1 MKKPT
6 KVLFH
11 RDYRGFQGGH
21 LKLYDYINHVDSV
34 DWLQSE
40 VFVDPASREDHLWSN
55 HPHLVESYQPEA
67 ANILF
72 IAGTDW
78 RALNAFEGIEEQ
90 VPVVNLIQHIR
101 HSQPK
106 HELSTYLPRKAL
118 RICVSQ
124 EVAVALRQTEL
135 CNGPIHTI
143 ENGIDL
149 SLLPP
154 PPSDQQGVLIAGLK
168 NPELDKSLCDRLRGH
183 SIEVEC
189 LTSHIPRS
197 VYLEKLSKTRIA
209 VTLPNKTEGFY
220 LPALEAMAMG
230 LALVCPDCVGN
241 RSFCRD
247 CVTCLMPEMDLKSLE
262 AASLRLVEDTDLSQ
276 RLRTNALAQSRL
288 HSIEME
294 RGLFLNLMRRIVDE
308 PLT

>member
-1 MKKPT
+1 MKQPT

-40 VFVDPASREDHLWSN
+40 VFVDPASHDDHLWSN
-55 HPHLVESYQPEA
+55 HPHLAESYQPRA

-90 VPVVNLIQHIR
+90 IPIVNLIQGFNHC
-101 HSQPK
+101 QPK
-106 HELSTYLPRKAL
+106 HELFAYLPRKAF
-118 RICVSQ
+118 RVCVSQ
-124 EVAVALRQTEL
+124 ELADALQQSDH
-135 CNGPIHTI
+135 CNGQIYTI

-149 SLLPP
+149 SLLPS
-154 PPSDQQGVLIAGLK
+154 PPSHQHGILIAGLK
-168 NPELDKSLCDRLRGH
+168 NPELAKSLYERLRML

-189 LTSHIPRS
+189 LTSYIPRS
-197 VYLEKLSKTRIA
+197 VFLDKLSKRKIA
-209 VTLPNKTEGFY
+209 ITLPMKREGFY

-247 CVTCLMPEMDLKSLE
+247 GVTCLMPAMDLPSLE
-262 AASLRLVEDTDLSQ
+262 AATLRLVKDAELANF
-276 RLRTNALAQSRL
+276 LRTNALAQSRL
-288 HSIEME
+288 HSIEKE
-294 RGLFLNLMRRIVDE
+294 RGLFLNLIRRIVDGR
-308 PLT
+308 T

>member
-1 MKKPT
+1 
-6 KVLFH
+6 
-11 RDYRGFQGGH
+11 
-21 LKLYDYINHVDSV
+21 
-34 DWLQSE
+34 
-40 VFVDPASREDHLWSN
+40 
-55 HPHLVESYQPEA
+55 
-67 ANILF
+67 
-72 IAGTDW
+72 
-78 RALNAFEGIEEQ
+78 
-90 VPVVNLIQHIR
+90 
-101 HSQPK
+101 
-106 HELSTYLPRKAL
+106 
-118 RICVSQ
+118 
-124 EVAVALRQTEL
+124 LRQTEL

-168 NPELDKSLCDRLRGH
+168 NPELAKSLCDRLRGH

>member
-1 MKKPT
+1 MKKPS

-21 LKLYDYINHVDSV
+21 LKLYDYISHVDSV

-40 VFVDPASREDHLWSN
+40 VFVDPASRDDHLWSN
-55 HPHLVESYQPEA
+55 HVHLVESYQPGA

-78 RALNAFEGIEEQ
+78 RALNPFEGIEEQ
-90 VPVVNLIQHIR
+90 VPVVNLIQGFNHT
-101 HSQPK
+101 QPK
-106 HELSTYLPRKAL
+106 HELFTYLPRKAL

-124 EVAVALRQTEL
+124 EVAVAVNQTGL

-149 SLLPP
+149 SLLPSTP
-154 PPSDQQGVLIAGLK
+154 IHQKGILIAGLK
-168 NPELDKSLCDRLRGH
+168 NPELTKSLCDRLRQH

-197 VYLEKLSKTRIA
+197 VYLEKLSKRLIV
-209 VTLPNKTEGFY
+209 VTLPKKREGFY

-247 CVTCLMPEMDLKSLE
+247 GVTCLMPEMDLQSLE

-288 HSIEME
+288 HSIEKE
-294 RGLFLNLMRRIVDE
+294 RGLFLSLMRRIVDE